1 MGTWMRVAA
10 VGLAA
15 MSLAAMAQGVNE
27 TGAQTAGPG
36 AGCAMPG
43 HEEFRSAMPPVQ
55 QLGAVSFVTGG
66 IGVDEARAMREAR
79 AKYPLAL
86 TFVQRY
92 GEKDQFLSHI
102 LVEIRRGDGT
112 PVLCA
117 TSDGPYMYVDLEPG
131 QYQVSAT
138 SDGGRQIDRAA
149 AIAAGDHRDITF
161 VWPAS
166 GAAR

>member
-15 MSLAAMAQGVNE
+15 MSLAAMAQGVDE
-27 TGAQTAGPG
+27 AVSRTDAAG

-43 HEEFRSAMPPVQ
+43 HEAYRGALPPVQ
-55 QLGAVSFVTGG
+55 ELGAVRFVTGG

-79 AKYPLAL
+79 ADYPLAL

-92 GEKDQFLSHI
+92 GDKDQFLSHI

-117 TSDGPYMYVDLEPG
+117 TSNGPYMYVDLEPG

-138 SDGGRQIDRAA
+138 SDGGRQIDREAT
-149 AIAAGDHRDITF
+149 IAAGDHRDITF

>member
-1 MGTWMRVAA
+1 MNTVGRIAAAGVLVASMTA
-10 VGLAA
+10 FAQDPQDVATAA
-15 MSLAAMAQGVNE
+15 AAS
-27 TGAQTAGPG
+27 
-36 AGCAMPG
+36 GCALPG

-79 AKYPLAL
+79 ANFPLTL

-92 GEKDQFLSHI
+92 GDKDQFLSHI
-102 LVEIRRGDGT
+102 LVEIRRDDGT

-117 TSDGPYMYVDLEPG
+117 TSDGPYLYVDLAPG
-131 QYQVSAT
+131 QYRISAT
-138 SDGGRQIDRAA
+138 SDGGRQIDRDAT
-149 AIAAGDHRDITF
+149 IAAGGHRDITF

>member
-1 MGTWMRVAA
+1 MSKVGRIIAIAALVAPMTA
-10 VGLAA
+10 V
-15 MSLAAMAQGVNE
+15 AQD
-27 TGAQTAGPG
+27 GANVG
-36 AGCAMPG
+36 ASPASGCALPG

-79 AKYPLAL
+79 AKYPLTL
-86 TFVQRY
+86 TFVEHY

-102 LVEIRRGDGT
+102 LVEIRRDDGT

-117 TSDGPYMYVDLEPG
+117 TSDGPYLYVDIEPG
-131 QYQVSAT
+131 RYQVSAT
-138 SDGGRQIDRAA
+138 SDGGRQIDREAT
-149 AIAAGDHRDITF
+149 IAAGDHRDITF